1 MSNLTSDELHHAG
14 RKGMKWGMNI
24 FGRRQPKGGV
34 RGKRGAKPEQQNIK
48 MPKKTRRSVDERL
61 REAEFRDAYRTRD
74 NMSTKA
80 LKSKIA
86 RLEAE
91 QRFKQLVEA
100 PEKARLEALQKKKQ
114 ARLAF
119 IGKVGS
125 AALDVYSKAPSSIAG
140 RNLSGQAAKD
150 AIEAFKKRQEWAKAF
165 KDVPTT
171 MTKFTQS
178 INIGG
183 VDVYIPES
191 VQNRFMI
198 QHAGRKGMKWG
209 RHIFGDPN
217 KRAFNKAVRGT
228 RRAVK
233 AFDKLQKNGRL
244 RDNNILAESESINSV
259 MTKGGV
265 KYNPKIHNSAA
276 MRDIKTIIRNNKI
289 LKDRTLGTDKDSIAI
304 EKAANVLNYGSKGNK
319 NSLGKLA
326 SNSTDSK
333 SGLKRESR
341 RLFKEVNS
349 LNKDHRKGRI
359 SDSDYSKQL
368 KEAESRQQKNS
379 KLRGYDTASY
389 SGKGM
394 DPARR
399 SKYNKDG
406 RISRAL
412 ETAGIIGPSGATAFA
427 ISRRVAIENILRP
440 AADNAVL
447 GAVAK
452 GASFVGTQNAA
463 NAAINAAL
471 PSALST
477 IGGATTG
484 VSLGI
489 YGKRKYDEYNSQQD
503 QGKRLFKTSAP
514 SRYSKDKI
522 DPNVRKSI
530 ISTINNHEHTS
541 YSVKDQNGKE
551 TISAN
556 IKRYSKPSWDFS
568 GNGPTFS
575 DGIVSKKWRSGAI
588 NHTGVNMGEIINGVY
603 IPSQDELLLH
613 YGKKGMK
620 WKKRKGQLTEEELAA
635 GNDNPGGN
643 VLREEERRYKEAAK
657 NALNK
662 VKGGIQDG
670 KAKNKSEQKYLDQ
683 HNDAMRKMLKAKEN
697 ADKADSIAKKNGA
710 GKKKANG
717 QDTSSL
723 RKEESRYKKE
733 AKDAFNKIKG
743 GVQNGK
749 AKNKSEQKYL
759 DQHNAA
765 TSKMLKAKEKAD
777 KAEAKTKKKV
787 KHSATSEDTLLHY
800 GKKGMKWKKKGGGS
814 DLMTPTE
821 AAANE
826 ARVKKDDKTY
836 NYNLKMRDEAIK
848 NALKRGASG
857 KEIRRLQDMRV
868 EDQRKVDM
876 NNRHKKALKNKDNR
890 RSSYS
895 REVTVADAKSGK
907 LKTYKY

>member
-24 FGRRQPKGGV
+24 FGRRQSKGGV
-34 RGKRGAKPEQQNIK
+34 RGKRSAKPEQQNVK
-48 MPKKTRRSVDERL
+48 NPKKPRRSVDERM

-80 LKSKIA
+80 LKAKIA

-91 QRFKQLVEA
+91 RKFKELVEA
-100 PEKARLEALQKKKQ
+100 PEKARREALQKKKQ

-119 IGKVGS
+119 VGKAAS
-125 AALDVYSKAPSSIAG
+125 AALDVYSKVPSSVVG
-140 RNLSGQAAKD
+140 NGKSGQAAKD

-178 INIGG
+178 ISVGG

-209 RHIFGDPN
+209 MHIFGDPN

-228 RRAVK
+228 RRVVK
-233 AFDKLQKNGRL
+233 AFDKLQKHGRL

-265 KYNPKIHNSAA
+265 KYNPKIHNSAS

-289 LKDRTLGTDKDSIAI
+289 LKDRTLGTDKDSMVI

-319 NSLGKLA
+319 KPLGKLT

-379 KLRGYDTASY
+379 KLRGYDAASY

-406 RISRAL
+406 KINRAL

-427 ISRRVAIENILRP
+427 ISRQVAIENILRP

-489 YGKRKYDEYNSQQD
+489 YGKRKYDEYNSQQN

-588 NHTGVNMGEIINGVY
+588 NHKGVNMGETINGVY
-603 IPSQDELLLH
+603 IPSQDDLLLH

-620 WKKRKGQLTEEELAA
+620 WKKGRQGMTPAQAA
-635 GNDNPGGN
+635 MADA
-643 VLREEERRYKEAAK
+643 EEREANRDYGKEAEKYKKDAAYYQSK
-657 NALNK
+657 I
-662 VKGGIQDG
+662 KGGVEKG
-670 KAKNKSEQKYLDQ
+670 KARNKKEQKYLDK
-683 HNDAMRKMLKAKEN
+683 HEEAMRNYIDAL
-697 ADKADSIAKKNGA
+697 D
-710 GKKKANG
+710 
-717 QDTSSL
+717 
-723 RKEESRYKKE
+723 RKEKQKQKK
-733 AKDAFNKIKG
+733 
-743 GVQNGK
+743 
-749 AKNKSEQKYL
+749 
-759 DQHNAA
+759 
-765 TSKMLKAKEKAD
+765 T
-777 KAEAKTKKKV
+777 TKKV
-787 KHSATSEDTLLHY
+787 KHSGVSDDTLMHY
-800 GKKGMKWKKKGGGS
+800 GKKGMKWK
-814 DLMTPTE
+814 
-821 AAANE
+821 N
-826 ARVKKDDKTY
+826 
-836 NYNLKMRDEAIK
+836 I
-848 NALKRGASG
+848 
-857 KEIRRLQDMRV
+857 
-868 EDQRKVDM
+868 
-876 NNRHKKALKNKDNR
+876 
-890 RSSYS
+890 
-895 REVTVADAKSGK
+895 
-907 LKTYKY
+907 

>member
-24 FGRRQPKGGV
+24 FGRRQAQGGV

-48 MPKKTRRSVDERL
+48 MPKKPRRSVDERL

-178 INIGG
+178 INVGG

-209 RHIFGDPN
+209 MNIFG
-217 KRAFNKAVRGT
+217 KRDRYARNNFSKEHYQTYKYVRE
-228 RRAVK
+228 RVK
-233 AFDKLQKNGRL
+233 KGKSEYKLSK
-244 RDNNILAESESINSV
+244 
-259 MTKGGV
+259 
-265 KYNPKIHNSAA
+265 KIH
-276 MRDIKTIIRNNKI
+276 RLT
-289 LKDRTLGTDKDSIAI
+289 KDL
-304 EKAANVLNYGSKGNK
+304 
-319 NSLGKLA
+319 
-326 SNSTDSK
+326 
-333 SGLKRESR
+333 
-341 RLFKEVNS
+341 
-349 LNKDHRKGRI
+349 
-359 SDSDYSKQL
+359 
-368 KEAESRQQKNS
+368 
-379 KLRGYDTASY
+379 
-389 SGKGM
+389 
-394 DPARR
+394 
-399 SKYNKDG
+399 
-406 RISRAL
+406 
-412 ETAGIIGPSGATAFA
+412 
-427 ISRRVAIENILRP
+427 
-440 AADNAVL
+440 
-447 GAVAK
+447 
-452 GASFVGTQNAA
+452 
-463 NAAINAAL
+463 
-471 PSALST
+471 
-477 IGGATTG
+477 
-484 VSLGI
+484 
-489 YGKRKYDEYNSQQD
+489 YNSQPTEQN
-503 QGKRLFKTSAP
+503 RLLTNVAYDA
-514 SRYSKDKI
+514 RKDAKAT
-522 DPNVRKSI
+522 RKK
-530 ISTINNHEHTS
+530 
-541 YSVKDQNGKE
+541 YKGSVKKIFNKYSE
-551 TISAN
+551 T
-556 IKRYSKPSWDFS
+556 DFDLKGGLTQS
-568 GNGPTFS
+568 
-575 DGIVSKKWRSGAI
+575 
-588 NHTGVNMGEIINGVY
+588 GVNMGEIINGVY
-603 IPSQDELLLH
+603 IPSQDDLLLHYGKKGMKWKKHLTNGVNSALEGIENAANWIDDQTFDKDRDRALRDRSEANKRRINDPKYGKTYNTASDPVDGKKNVDVKRALREGRDNVVPSRSREGMRQENKYIEKIRKRVKLPRLKQGISSEDTLLH

-662 VKGGIQDG
+662 IKGGIQDG
-670 KAKNKSEQKYLDQ
+670 KAKNKNEQKYLDQ

-710 GKKKANG
+710 GKKKANS

-743 GVQNGK
+743 GIQNGK

-787 KHSATSEDTLLHY
+787 KHSGISEDTLLHY
-800 GKKGMKWKKKGGGS
+800 GKKGMKWKKKGGAS
-814 DLMTPTE
+814 DLMTPAE
-821 AAANE
+821 VAANE
-826 ARVKKDDKTY
+826 ARVKKDDKAY

>member
-34 RGKRGAKPEQQNIK
+34 RGKRGAKPEQQNVK
-48 MPKKTRRSVDERL
+48 MPKKPRRSVDERL

-178 INIGG
+178 INVGS
-183 VDVYIPES
+183 VDVYIPETI
-191 VQNRFMI
+191 QNRFMI

-217 KRAFNKAVRGT
+217 RRAFNKAVRGT
-228 RRAVK
+228 RRVVK

-265 KYNPKIHNSAA
+265 KYNPKIHNSAT

-289 LKDRTLGTDKDSIAI
+289 LKDRTLGTDKDSMAI

-319 NSLGKLA
+319 NSLSKLT

-333 SGLKRESR
+333 
-341 RLFKEVNS
+341 
-349 LNKDHRKGRI
+349 
-359 SDSDYSKQL
+359 
-368 KEAESRQQKNS
+368 
-379 KLRGYDTASY
+379 
-389 SGKGM
+389 
-394 DPARR
+394 
-399 SKYNKDG
+399 
-406 RISRAL
+406 
-412 ETAGIIGPSGATAFA
+412 AG
-427 ISRRVAIENILRP
+427 
-440 AADNAVL
+440 
-447 GAVAK
+447 
-452 GASFVGTQNAA
+452 
-463 NAAINAAL
+463 NAAL

-541 YSVKDQNGKE
+541 YSIKDQNGKE

-588 NHTGVNMGEIINGVY
+588 NHKGVNMGEFINGVY
-603 IPSQDELLLH
+603 MPSQ
-613 YGKKGMK
+613 
-620 WKKRKGQLTEEELAA
+620 
-635 GNDNPGGN
+635 
-643 VLREEERRYKEAAK
+643 
-657 NALNK
+657 
-662 VKGGIQDG
+662 
-670 KAKNKSEQKYLDQ
+670 
-683 HNDAMRKMLKAKEN
+683 
-697 ADKADSIAKKNGA
+697 
-710 GKKKANG
+710 
-717 QDTSSL
+717 
-723 RKEESRYKKE
+723 
-733 AKDAFNKIKG
+733 
-743 GVQNGK
+743 
-749 AKNKSEQKYL
+749 
-759 DQHNAA
+759 
-765 TSKMLKAKEKAD
+765 
-777 KAEAKTKKKV
+777 
-787 KHSATSEDTLLHY
+787 EDLLLHY
-800 GKKGMKWKKKGGGS
+800 GKKGMKWKKKGKPGS
-814 DLMTPTE
+814 APMS
-821 AAANE
+821 AAEMAAME
-826 ARVKKDDKTY
+826 ERIKKEEKSY
-836 NYNLKMRDEAIK
+836 NYNLQMRDKAIE

-857 KEIRRLQDMRV
+857 KEIRRLQDMR
-868 EDQRKVDM
+868 EDDQRKVDM
-876 NNRHKKALKNKDNR
+876 NKKHKEAMKKKDNR
-890 RSSYS
+890 RSSYDRS
-895 REVTVADAKSGK
+895 VEVVDATNPKKPKS
-907 LKTYKY
+907 KTYKY